1 MAELTIEAKLD
12 KLASVINFVNAQFTD
27 KLYNENA
34 LLRINI
40 AVEELFVN
48 IARYA
53 YPNQSGSVTVQI
65 DFKNRSQVHITFI
78 DSGIPFN
85 PLEQKDP
92 DITLTAQQRRVGG
105 LGIFMVKKSMDSMQY
120 EYTVGQNRL
129 TIVKTFADEEG

>member
-1 MAELTIEAKLD
+1 M
-12 KLASVINFVNAQFTD
+12 NAQFTD
-27 KLYNENA
+27 KRYNENA